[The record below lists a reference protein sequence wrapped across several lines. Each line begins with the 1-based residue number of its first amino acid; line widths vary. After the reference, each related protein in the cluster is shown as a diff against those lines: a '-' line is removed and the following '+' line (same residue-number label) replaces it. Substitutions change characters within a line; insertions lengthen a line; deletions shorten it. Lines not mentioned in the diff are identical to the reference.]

1 MKKFFVLLLIVFL
14 GLFGKA
20 QDISYNFLPFDSSSD
35 TFQITTGVRFGSVKL
50 SPIPEDNFRKKLLQ
64 NDPKKIGVGNFILD
78 TRVRIVSD
86 SLFSHDGVLGMNLS
100 LLRSKMYLGYQYSR
114 PVWYASV
121 RFGYEIYRMN
131 NGEVR
136 AHTKLF
142 SENIPILGF
151 ECGFTPQILNQLF
164 RFRFLSEYDFGNF
177 GWYGSGIATLCVYQT
192 KTTRF
197 ECGTQYDGLYGYG
210 FFGSVLYKNT
220 LLYCSTFQG
229 QFPFQETRFP
239 EQKFGMQKGISFGIQ
254 QNFR

>member
-1 MKKFFVLLLIVFL
+1 
-14 GLFGKA
+14 
-20 QDISYNFLPFDSSSD
+20 
-35 TFQITTGVRFGSVKL
+35 
-50 SPIPEDNFRKKLLQ
+50 
-64 NDPKKIGVGNFILD
+64 
-78 TRVRIVSD
+78 
-86 SLFSHDGVLGMNLS
+86 
-100 LLRSKMYLGYQYSR
+100 MYLGYQYSR

-151 ECGFTPQILNQLF
+151 ECGFTPQILNRLF

-177 GWYGSGIATLCVYQT
+177 GWYASGIATLRVYQT
-192 KTTRF
+192 KNTRF
-197 ECGTQYDGLYGYG
+197 EFGTQYDGLYGYG

-229 QFPFQETRFP
+229 QLPFQETRFP
-239 EQKFGMQKGISFGIQ
+239 ELERGTWKGFGVGLQ
-254 QNFR
+254 QNFK